1 MQHGPL
7 EAAVETALG
16 APLPARMGVAV
27 SGGGD
32 SMALLHLL
40 AGLYARRGGVL
51 VAVTVDHGL
60 RSGSADEA
68 AQVARECAYLGVAHR
83 VLPWHG
89 WDRKGNLQDA
99 ARQARYG
106 LMAEWARD
114 CGLDAVALGHTAD
127 DQAETVLLRLG
138 RRSGVD
144 GMVGMV
150 PARRERGVLWLRPLL
165 SIGRETLRRYL
176 TENGMVWIEDPTNAD
191 LRFDRIK
198 ARHALGLLGDMGI
211 DADSLAVVAQNMAEA
226 REALEVFVKQAAQT
240 CAHVQA
246 GAVVFRRAAFGR
258 NPAEIQRR
266 LLGHA
271 LRWIAPAPYPQ
282 RRAGL
287 EQLMRALTEGRATT
301 LGGCALVCRK
311 DEGWLFRELNVVA
324 KQVAPVCCT
333 WDGRWRC
340 APAAGAVAPEGA
352 ELRTLCANGLKQCDN
367 WRSLNVPRRVL
378 LSHPALWHGDTVVSS
393 PAAKASPNWCWTL
406 VRDEKAVFHSAL

>member
-1 MQHGPL
+1 MQQGPL
-7 EAAVETALG
+7 EAAVERALG
-16 APLPARMGVAV
+16 VPLPARLGVAV

-40 AGLYARRGGVL
+40 AGLYARHGGVL
-51 VAVTVDHGL
+51 AAVTVDHGL

-68 AQVARECAYLGVAHR
+68 AQVARECASLGVAHR
-83 VLPWHG
+83 VLRWRG
-89 WDRKGNLQDA
+89 WDRRGNLQDA
-99 ARQARYG
+99 ARKARYG

-114 CGLDAVALGHTAD
+114 CGIDAVALGHTAD

-150 PARRERGVLWLRPLL
+150 PARREGGMLWLRPLL
-165 SIGRETLRRYL
+165 GLGRDTLRRYL
-176 TENGMVWIEDPTNAD
+176 TEKGLVWIEDPSNED

-198 ARHALGLLGDMGI
+198 ARRALVLLGDIGI
-211 DADSLAVVAQNMAEA
+211 DADGLAVVAQNMAEA
-226 REALEVFVKQAAQT
+226 REALEVFVRGAAET
-240 CAHVQA
+240 CAHVQT
-246 GAVVFRRAAFGR
+246 GAVVFRRTAFGR
-258 NPAEIQRR
+258 HPAEIQRR

-271 LRWIAPAPYPQ
+271 LNWIAPTPYPQ

-287 EQLMRALTEGRATT
+287 EQMMRALTQGRAAT

-311 DEGWLFRELNVVA
+311 DEGWLFRELNMVA
-324 KQVAPVCCT
+324 GQVAPVCGA
-333 WDGRWRC
+333 WDKRWRC
-340 APAAGAVAPEGA
+340 APVAGAVAPEGA

-367 WRSLNVPRRVL
+367 WRRLGIPRRVL

-393 PAAKASPNWCWTL
+393 PAAKADLNWRWSL
-406 VRDEKAVFHSAL
+406 VRDEKAVFQSAL